1 MRQDVKKAEE
11 VAADSPRGRH
21 DGGQEEE
28 VSLIVVIRIG
38 CKFLL
43 DCRIQSTIDRLMGWL
58 AIASEV
64 RLRPHVPVELMAHG
78 SIDNDVP
85 DASKL
90 KIFDPEVGLL
100 TPTTV
105 GHMLALSSI
114 SFLLEALL
122 HGGE

>member
-1 MRQDVKKAEE
+1 
-11 VAADSPRGRH
+11 
-21 DGGQEEE
+21 
-28 VSLIVVIRIG
+28 
-38 CKFLL
+38 
-43 DCRIQSTIDRLMGWL
+43 MGWL

-100 TPTTV
+100 APTTV
-105 GHMLALSSI
+105 GHMLALGSI
-114 SFLLEALL
+114 SSLLEALL
-122 HGGE
+122 HGGEEVLVGIVRGASMLAAVQMISKLVNYEMAAWACIIDVFP